1 MPLFVR
7 FRYLLVRLIHK
18 TSGWVALMALLLY
31 LLSSWSLM
39 WLADESALLPLDT
52 FLYWIVVTASTVGYG
67 DYSPATSLG
76 KLLTAFWVIPAGL
89 SLFALVITRLGLL
102 IQHFVFRG
110 RKGLLMLKHDNHT
123 LIIGWNASRTLRL
136 IELLLAKQD
145 HHREALVLCVTDDME
160 NPLSG
165 RIDFVRVDA
174 FTDPDSMARAGIA
187 SAARIIIDTPQDDVT
202 LTTAL
207 FCTDINPGAHKTAYF
222 QQESL
227 ADLLRIHCP
236 KVEVIPSVAVE
247 MLARSSLDPGSSL
260 LHKQLLDSTDGMTQY
275 SQVYEGQET
284 RIEPLFEHFKQQLS
298 ATLIGIQP
306 LDCERMILNPDLDQ
320 PVQAGDTLFYIAAQ
334 RLTASQCFAK
344 EHDRVQ

>member
-7 FRYLLVRLIHK
+7 LRHLVIRLVHK
-18 TSGWVALMALLLY
+18 TSGWVALIALVVYLVSSWLLMAL
-31 LLSSWSLM
+31 
-39 WLADESALLPLDT
+39 AGESALLQADT

-67 DYSPATSLG
+67 DYSPVTPAG

-89 SLFALVITRLGLL
+89 SLFALVVTRIGLL
-102 IQHFVFRG
+102 IQHLVFRG
-110 RKGLLMLKHDNHT
+110 RKGLLMLKHDHHT
-123 LIIGWNASRTLRL
+123 LIIGWNEARTLRL

-145 HHREALVLCVTDDME
+145 QHQEALVLCVTNDME
-160 NPLSG
+160 NPLPD
-165 RIDFVRVDA
+165 RIDFVRADS
-174 FTDPDSMARAGIA
+174 FTHLASMSRAGVA
-187 SAARIIIDTPQDDVT
+187 TAARIIIDTPQDDVT

-207 FCTDINPGAHKTAYF
+207 FCADINPDAHKTAYF

-275 SQVYEGQET
+275 SLVYDGASTHVQ
-284 RIEPLFEHFKQQLS
+284 PLFEHFKQRLS

-306 LDCERMILNPDLDQ
+306 NDCEHMILNPDLNQ
-320 PVQAGDTLFYIAAQ
+320 PVHAGDTLFYIAAR
-334 RLTASQCFAK
+334 RLSPSQCFNM
-344 EHDRVQ
+344 E